1 MSSSEKKPK
10 TYKDNLEIIDF
21 SNISLP
27 SPIER
32 YIVVDTATT
41 GANPK
46 ENNIIEIACVE
57 ILKGKI
63 TGNEF
68 HAFLHPRYQMNS
80 FSEQKTKLSS
90 NFYEEYFNDVYF
102 SDKKCLENFRNFVGN
117 NMIFAHNA
125 MRDMEFIN
133 NELNYWN
140 LKMIPKRNFYCTL
153 KIFKEMFP
161 NLSRNYCSLSKCCEY
176 FELLPPAENYHSA
189 IFDSFMAARM
199 VCKFFEIFNEFEKR
213 KNDKLNV
220 NKIEKF
226 NDVNVRENKILNGD
240 DNLVLQEDQ
249 SDFYDINTSFE
260 NDNNNNNNNSENNN
274 NKNKIEEH
282 KENDDLNDENKKH
295 FKQKLSD
302 EPIDLDAN
310 DLNDLMKD
318 L

>member
-1 MSSSEKKPK
+1 
-10 TYKDNLEIIDF
+10 
-21 SNISLP
+21 
-27 SPIER
+27 
-32 YIVVDTATT
+32 
-41 GANPK
+41 
-46 ENNIIEIACVE
+46 
-57 ILKGKI
+57 
-63 TGNEF
+63 
-68 HAFLHPRYQMNS
+68 
-80 FSEQKTKLSS
+80 
-90 NFYEEYFNDVYF
+90 
-102 SDKKCLENFRNFVGN
+102 
-117 NMIFAHNA
+117 MIFAHNA

-213 KNDKLNV
+213 KNDKLNI

-226 NDVNVRENKILNGD
+226 NNDNIGMRENKILNGD

-260 NDNNNNNNNSENNN
+260 NDGNNNNVSEDNNSHYNGKNYKNNFNN
-274 NKNKIEEH
+274 NKKNNENIDINIYNNIDVNNNKYNNI
-282 KENDDLNDENKKH
+282 KEFDNNDINYNNINLKQEENKKII
-295 FKQKLSD
+295 KEKLSD
-302 EPIDLDAN
+302 EPIDLDAK
-310 DLNDLMKD
+310 DLNDLMKE